1 MGQFMMNTL
10 IPKYADHLGA
20 TASIVGL
27 VSSMFAVTALA
38 IRPLAGPAFDF
49 FSKKKLLMLAIGVI
63 ALAFV
68 GYSLSSSVQMV
79 MVFRLLHGFGVGL
92 GHRQRRA
99 AG

>member
-1 MGQFMMNTL
+1 MDSETTSINKSKSSSIWTPTFISIFIVNFALNMGQFMMNTL

-49 FSKKKLLMLAIGVI
+49 FSKK
-63 ALAFV
+63 
-68 GYSLSSSVQMV
+68 SC
-79 MVFRLLHGFGVGL
+79 
-92 GHRQRRA
+92 
-99 AG
+99 